1 MMTKTATPEMSREQ
15 HAQIIEAGIELDSKL
30 FTPIT
35 LESILAIERRLQ
47 ELNEQTG
54 REYVAVP
61 VGQPYGGPKKPI
73 ALPREDVEAAHR
85 AYETALRGISP
96 EIGRAYDLSAERERL
111 ENGKQAF
118 NPAHYPQKFLDFLS
132 SYSHK

>member
-15 HAQIIEAGIELDSKL
+15 HALIVEKGVELDRRL
-30 FTPIT
+30 FTPFT
-35 LESILAIERRLQ
+35 LDSILLIERRLQ
-47 ELNEQTG
+47 ELSKQTG

-85 AYETALRGISP
+85 AYTTALRGISP
-96 EIGRAYDLSAERERL
+96 EIGRAYDLLTERERL
-111 ENGKQAF
+111 ETGKPAF
-118 NPAHYPQKFLDFLS
+118 NPAHYPQNFLDFLS
-132 SYSHK
+132 SYARK